1 MSSEEKP
8 PATPPCYPYYG
19 PASNCNEKATPPC
32 YPYLV
37 PQSNLDE
44 YDVLDV
50 EQTPG
55 MNGQCLGAGVQQ
67 YAYLSP
73 PEDSGS
79 TAYIP
84 NCMTPTQA
92 KEEND
97 RFCEEQNETY
107 AESFEK
113 PPLKPPCYPYL
124 VPISNLEK
132 YNLEYKGPASVPC
145 PSGKTNYAVILPPP
159 PGMHAS
165 VESVGCMTS
174 AQAKVANDKYC
185 KQNET
190 YAESFEEPKMANQNS
205 KCDGNNFIESETGY
219 RQATQCVCAPYK
231 SSHIHFVT

>member
-8 PATPPCYPYYG
+8 PATPPCYPYYV
-19 PASNCNEKATPPC
+19 PASNL
-32 YPYLV
+32 Y
-37 PQSNLDE
+37 E
-44 YDVLDV
+44 YDVEYKGTGGACV
-50 EQTPG
+50 PG
-55 MNGQCLGAGVQQ
+55 LTM
-67 YAYLSP
+67 YAQIPHP
-73 PEDSGS
+73 PPMEFGKMQKVYSEM
-79 TAYIP
+79 
-84 NCMTPTQA
+84 CMTPTQA

-159 PGMHAS
+159 PGMNAS

-185 KQNET
+185 EQNDR